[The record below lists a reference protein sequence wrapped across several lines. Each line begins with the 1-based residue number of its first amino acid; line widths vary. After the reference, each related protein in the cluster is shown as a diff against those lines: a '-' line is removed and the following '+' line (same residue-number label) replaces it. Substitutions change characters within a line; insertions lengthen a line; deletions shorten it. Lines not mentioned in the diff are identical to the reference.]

1 LRIDGILLLGTA
13 VAFLLSWLLQPPFR
27 SLGFLTGIVDHPGYR
42 RSHTEPVPRT
52 GGMAIFISFFMTL
65 YILDDLVLGQP
76 LPWRWLA
83 TLGGAGLAI
92 LALGVGDDRFH
103 IHAEKKLYGQLVVI
117 LALMV
122 SGQRL
127 QTLALPVVGSIDLGG
142 WSWPLTLFWFL
153 GFINAMNLI
162 DGLDGLA
169 SGIGVLACIAYM
181 AVAAAAGDLFSLLFG
196 GTLAG
201 ATFAFLYWNVSRRK
215 IFLGDSG
222 SMWLGLVLGGLALHL
237 QQQGSV
243 TVTTLLAPMVVP
255 IWDTGTTILRRFRNR
270 TSIFEADDFHL
281 HHRLVRLGF
290 QPAATVYMLLLVT
303 AGSLL
308 FALSDHLGQP
318 WLGLPALA
326 FWLWPVIAWSVHR
339 HREGAGHVQDFYS
352 EVQFVLG
359 FGDQVDPFQPQR
371 RGEVAEII
379 NLQDERERVRRVKAA
394 QAGGGDVARSPDKGE
409 KAADVVL
416 TSATPPRD

>member
-1 LRIDGILLLGTA
+1 M
-13 VAFLLSWLLQPPFR
+13 AFLLSWLIQPPFR

-65 YILDDLVLGQP
+65 YILDDLVLSDP

-103 IHAEKKLYGQLVVI
+103 IHAEKKLYGQLLVI
-117 LALMV
+117 LGLMI

-127 QTLALPVVGSIDLGG
+127 QEVVLPIVGQVDLGG
-142 WSWPLTLFWFL
+142 WSWPVTLFWFL

-169 SGIGVLACIAYM
+169 SGIGVLTCIAYV
-181 AVAAAAGDLFSLLFG
+181 ALAAAAGDLFSLLFG
-196 GTLAG
+196 VTLGG
-201 ATFAFLYWNVSRRK
+201 ATFAFLYWNVSGRK

-222 SMWLGLVLGGLALHL
+222 SMWLGLILGGLALHL
-237 QQQGSV
+237 QQRTRVDV
-243 TVTTLLAPMVVP
+243 TVLLAPMIVP

-290 QPAATVYMLLLVT
+290 QPATTVYMLLLLT
-303 AGSLL
+303 GGSLL
-308 FALSDHLGQP
+308 FALSDHLHQP
-318 WLGLPALA
+318 WLGLPAMA
-326 FWLWPVIAWSVHR
+326 FWLWPVIIWSMRR
-339 HREGAGHVQDFYS
+339 HRAGVDLDQDFFS
-352 EVQFVLG
+352 ELQFVLG
-359 FGDQVDPFQPQR
+359 FHDRPDPYVPLRQ
-371 RGEVAEII
+371 GEVAEII
-379 NLQDERERVRRVKAA
+379 NLQDERERMRRVMAVS
-394 QAGGGDVARSPDKGE
+394 AGGGTAVLPDRTESDGQAE
-409 KAADVVL
+409 PTAEAPDVVL
-416 TSATPPRD
+416 TPAPRARD